1 MKATVDSVQLS
12 RAVSHVVR
20 VLDPDHT
27 ALSVRATDGA
37 LVFEA
42 VGEGYSRATVPA
54 DVEEPGEALVAG
66 VRLALYADAMPSGEV
81 ALTLKDG
88 ASGRF
93 LNLSAGSLSV
103 DARLLTGAS
112 MPQVPEVPSDM
123 TRVDPEAFGQAV
135 ATAAAF
141 AARDKSNPVLTGVRL
156 RERDGRLAVEATDR
170 YRAYVRTLGG
180 VEAPDGLDIIVPA
193 DWLKTAGARATAYG
207 ATDRAMFVSGDGTL
221 DMTPLVDGSY
231 PDLGRAFSPER
242 LKADATAKVER
253 DALAK
258 AARTMRRLVDD
269 KPVVEMRFGSDG
281 VTMTLR
287 GADQDV
293 VQWVPAEVSA
303 DAVRRVNIDYL
314 LDALA
319 AIGSD
324 DVEVRPGARFRF
336 VDESDPSTLIVA
348 AEFHGARE

>member
-27 ALSVRATDGA
+27 ALSVRAEDGR

-42 VGEGYSRATVPA
+42 VGEGYSRAAVEA

-66 VRLALYADAMPSGEV
+66 VRFALYADAMPAGEV
-81 ALTLKDG
+81 ALSSRDG
-88 ASGRF
+88 QTGRF

-112 MPQVPEVPSDM
+112 MPQVPSVPSDM
-123 TRVDPEAFGQAV
+123 TDVDPEVFGQAV

-156 RERDGRLAVEATDR
+156 TERDGRLAIEATDR
-170 YRAYVRTLGG
+170 YRAYVRTLD
-180 VEAPDGLDIIVPA
+180 VDAPSGLDIIAPA
-193 DWLKTAGARATAYG
+193 EWLKAAGAHATAYG

-221 DMTPLVDGSY
+221 DMTPLVDGSF
-231 PDLGRAFSPER
+231 PDMARAFSPER
-242 LKADATAKVER
+242 LRADSTAKVER
-253 DALAK
+253 AALVK

-269 KPVVEMRFGSDG
+269 RPVVEMRFGSDG
-281 VTMTLR
+281 VTLTLR

-303 DAVRRVNIDYL
+303 DAVRKFNIDYL
-314 LDALA
+314 LDALSA
-319 AIGSD
+319 VGSD
-324 DVEVRPGARFRF
+324 DVEVRPGRIFRF
-336 VDESDPSTLIVA
+336 VDESDPSTLVAA
-348 AEFHGARE
+348 AEFRGTRE

>member
-12 RAVSHVVR
+12 RAVSHVTR

-27 ALSVRATDGA
+27 ALSVRAADGG

-42 VGEGYSRATVPA
+42 VGEGYSRASVQA

-66 VRLALYADAMPSGEV
+66 VRFALYADAMPSGEV
-81 ALTLKDG
+81 AL
-88 ASGRF
+88 S
-93 LNLSAGSLSV
+93 SAGSLSV

-112 MPQVPEVPSDM
+112 MPQVPQAPTDM
-123 TRVDPEAFGQAV
+123 LEVDPEVFGQAV
-135 ATAAAF
+135 ATAASF
-141 AARDKSNPVLTGVRL
+141 ASRDKSNPVLGGVRL
-156 RERDGRLAVEATDR
+156 RERDGRLGIESTDR
-170 YRAYVRTLGG
+170 YRAYVRTLD
-180 VEAPDGLDIIVPA
+180 VAVPEGLDVIAPA
-193 DWLKTAGARATAYG
+193 EWLRTAGAKATAFG

-221 DMTPLVDGSY
+221 DMTPLIDGAY

-242 LKADATAKVER
+242 LRSDSVAKVER
-253 DALAK
+253 AALVK

-269 KPVVEMRFGSDG
+269 KPVMETRFGSDG

-303 DAVRRVNIDYL
+303 DATRRINIDYL

-319 AIGSD
+319 ALGSD
-324 DVEVRPGARFRF
+324 DVEVRPGRMFRF
-336 VDESDPSTLIVA
+336 VDESDPSTLVVA
-348 AEFHGARE
+348 AEFRGNQD

>member
-27 ALSVRATDGA
+27 ALSIRAADGE

-54 DVEEPGEALVAG
+54 DVEEEGQVLVAG
-66 VRLALYADAMPSGEV
+66 VRFALYADAMPAGEV
-81 ALTLKDG
+81 ALTLKE
-88 ASGRF
+88 GRTGSF

-112 MPQVPEVPSDM
+112 MPQVPQVPSDM
-123 TRVDPEAFGQAV
+123 VEVTPETFGQAV
-135 ATAAAF
+135 VTAASF
-141 AARDKSNPVLTGVRL
+141 ASRDKATPVITGVRL
-156 RERDGRLAVEATDR
+156 HEAGGRLVVEATDR
-170 YRAYVRTLGG
+170 YRAYVRTPG
-180 VEAPDGLDIIVPA
+180 APAPGGLDVVVPA
-193 DWLKTAGARATAYG
+193 EWLKSAGAAATAYG
-207 ATDRAMFVSGDGTL
+207 VTDRAMFVSGDGTL
-221 DMTPLVDGSY
+221 DMTPLIDGRF
-231 PDLGRAFSPER
+231 PDMARAFSPER
-242 LKADATAKVER
+242 LKADSTAKVER
-253 DALAK
+253 AALVG

-303 DAVRRVNIDYL
+303 DASRRVNIDYL

-319 AIGSD
+319 AVGSD
-324 DVEVRPGARFRF
+324 DVEIRPGFMFRF
-336 VDESDPSTLIVA
+336 VDESDPSTLVVA
-348 AEFHGARE
+348 AEFRGSRD

>member
-12 RAVSHVVR
+12 RAVSHVTR

-27 ALSVRATDGA
+27 ALSVRAADSR

-42 VGEGYSRATVPA
+42 VGEGYSRASVQA

-66 VRLALYADAMPSGEV
+66 VRFALYADAMPSGEV
-81 ALTLKDG
+81 ALSSRQAATG
-88 ASGRF
+88 GF

-112 MPQVPEVPSDM
+112 MPQVPQAPADM
-123 TRVDPEAFGQAV
+123 LGVDPEVFGQAV
-135 ATAAAF
+135 VTAASF
-141 AARDKSNPVLTGVRL
+141 ASRDKSNPVLGGVRL
-156 RERDGRLAVEATDR
+156 RERDGRLGIEATDR
-170 YRAYVRTLGG
+170 YRAYVRTLD
-180 VEAPDGLDIIVPA
+180 VAVPEGLDVIAPA
-193 DWLKTAGARATAYG
+193 EWLRTAGAKATAFG

-221 DMTPLVDGSY
+221 DMTPLIDGAY

-242 LKADATAKVER
+242 LRSDSVAKVER
-253 DALAK
+253 AALVK

-269 KPVVEMRFGSDG
+269 KPVMETRFGSDG

-303 DAVRRVNIDYL
+303 DATRRINIDYL

-319 AIGSD
+319 ALGSD
-324 DVEVRPGARFRF
+324 DVEVRPGRMFRF
-336 VDESDPSTLIVA
+336 VDESDPSTLVVA
-348 AEFHGARE
+348 AEFRGNQD

>member
-12 RAVSHVVR
+12 RAVSHVTR

-27 ALSVRATDGA
+27 ALSVRAADGG

-42 VGEGYSRATVPA
+42 VGEGYSRASVQA

-66 VRLALYADAMPSGEV
+66 VRFALYADAMPSGEV
-81 ALTLKDG
+81 ALSSRQAATG
-88 ASGRF
+88 GF

-112 MPQVPEVPSDM
+112 MPQVPQVPSDM
-123 TRVDPEAFGQAV
+123 LGVDPGVFGQAV
-135 ATAAAF
+135 ATAASF
-141 AARDKSNPVLTGVRL
+141 ASRDKSNPVLGGVRL
-156 RERDGRLAVEATDR
+156 RERDGRLGIEATDR
-170 YRAYVRTLGG
+170 YRAYARTLD
-180 VEAPDGLDIIVPA
+180 VAVPEGLDVIAPA
-193 DWLKTAGARATAYG
+193 EWLRTAGAKATTFG

-221 DMTPLVDGSY
+221 DMTPLIDGAY
-231 PDLGRAFSPER
+231 PDLGRAFSPEHLR
-242 LKADATAKVER
+242 SDSVAKVER
-253 DALAK
+253 AALVK

-269 KPVVEMRFGSDG
+269 KPVMETRFGSDG

-303 DAVRRVNIDYL
+303 DATRRINIDYL

-319 AIGSD
+319 ALGSD
-324 DVEVRPGARFRF
+324 DVEVRPGRMFRF
-336 VDESDPSTLIVA
+336 VDESDPSTLVVV
-348 AEFHGARE
+348 AEFRGNQE

>member
-88 ASGRF
+88 ASGSF

-112 MPQVPEVPSDM
+112 MPQVPEIPSDM
-123 TRVDPEAFGQAV
+123 VEVSPETFGQAV
-135 ATAAAF
+135 VTAASF
-141 AARDKSNPVLTGVRL
+141 ASRDKAMPVMTGVRL
-156 RERDGRLAVEATDR
+156 HGVDGRLVVEATDR
-170 YRAYVRTLGG
+170 YRAYMRTPGA
-180 VEAPDGLDIIVPA
+180 EAPDGLDVIVPA
-193 DWLKTAGARATAYG
+193 EWLKAAGAAATAYG
-207 ATDRAMFVSGDGTL
+207 VTDRAMFVSGDGTL
-221 DMTPLVDGSY
+221 DMTPLIDGRF
-231 PDLGRAFSPER
+231 PDMARAFSPER
-242 LKADATAKVER
+242 LKADSTAKVER
-253 DALAK
+253 AALVR

-269 KPVVEMRFGSDG
+269 RPVMEMRFGSDG

-303 DAVRRVNIDYL
+303 DASRRVNIDYL

-324 DVEVRPGARFRF
+324 DVEVRPGFMFRF
-336 VDESDPSTLIVA
+336 VDESDPSTLVVA
-348 AEFHGARE
+348 AEFRGSRD